1 MALTILS
8 IPLIFVG
15 AFIKIYAVEATRCVA
30 ILGKGGFCFEAG
42 SDLPELI
49 KYGCVLAGFA
59 MLYAGRLRIKRQ
71 RGLQ

>member
-8 IPLIFVG
+8 IPLIFIG
-15 AFIKIYAVEATRCVA
+15 AFIKIYAVEATRCVGVF
-30 ILGKGGFCFEAG
+30 GKGGFCFEAS

-59 MLYAGRLRIKRQ
+59 LLYAGRMQIKKA